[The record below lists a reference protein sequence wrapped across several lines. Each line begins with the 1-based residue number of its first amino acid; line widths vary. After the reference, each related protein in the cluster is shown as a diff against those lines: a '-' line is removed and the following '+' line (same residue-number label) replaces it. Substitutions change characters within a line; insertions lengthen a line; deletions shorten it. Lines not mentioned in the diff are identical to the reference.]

1 MSTQAAVA
9 LVDWGT
15 SNLRVWLVDA
25 EAGVLGERQSPEG
38 MGTLSPDRFAGVL
51 ESHLAALGAT
61 PDLPAVVAGM
71 AGARAGWIEAP
82 YAETPAGLME
92 LPRQA
97 VAPPG
102 TGRDVRILP
111 GVCQRTAGAED
122 VMRGEETQLLGAVS
136 NGLTDALFCLP
147 GTHSK
152 WVSLEEGRIS
162 RFSTVITGELFQII
176 SRQSILRLSVGEGR
190 ASAGHPAFGE
200 AVEEALDPDFSLTI
214 RLFSIRARGLLAG
227 ADEASAASRL
237 SGLLLGAEIAAM
249 RPRLGPGQSVQLIGS
264 GALTELYAAAL
275 SLAGVET
282 VSLDGGELVRKG
294 LFAAARALYPQRF
307 PEIAA

>member
-1 MSTQAAVA
+1 MSMQAVA

-25 EAGVLGERQSPEG
+25 AANVLGERQSPEG

-51 ESHLAALGAT
+51 ESHLAALGA
-61 PDLPAVVAGM
+61 DRDMPAVVAGM

-82 YAETPAGLME
+82 YAETPAGLTD
-92 LPRQA
+92 LYLKA
-97 VAPPG
+97 VSAPG
-102 TGRDVRILP
+102 IGRDVRILP
-111 GVCQRTAGAED
+111 GVCQRTSGAED
-122 VMRGEETQLLGAVS
+122 VMRGEETQLLGAVAS
-136 NGLTDALFCLP
+136 GLSDALFCLP

-152 WVSLEEGRIS
+152 WVSLEDGRIS
-162 RFSTVITGELFQII
+162 RFTTVMTGELFQLI
-176 SRQSILRLSVGEGR
+176 SRQSILRLSIGEGR
-190 ASAGHPAFGE
+190 ATAEHSAFGP
-200 AVEEALDPDFSLTI
+200 AVEEALAADFSLTS
-214 RLFSIRARGLLAG
+214 RLFSIRAQALLSG

-249 RPRLGPGQSVQLIGS
+249 RPRLGEGQRVQLIGS

-275 SLAGVET
+275 TLAGVQT

-294 LFAAARALYPQRF
+294 LFSAARTLFPHRF
-307 PEIAA
+307 AEIAP

>member
-1 MSTQAAVA
+1 MSTQAAAA

-25 EAGVLGERQSPEG
+25 AAGVLGERQSPEG
-38 MGTLSPDRFAGVL
+38 MGTLTPDRFAGVL
-51 ESHLAALGAT
+51 ETHLAALGGA
-61 PDLPAVVAGM
+61 PDLPVVVAGM

-82 YAETPAGLME
+82 YAETPAGLTD
-92 LPRQA
+92 LHIQA
-97 VAPPG
+97 VSAPG
-102 TGRDVRILP
+102 IDRDVRILP
-111 GVCQRTAGAED
+111 GVCQRGAGAED
-122 VMRGEETQLLGAVS
+122 VMRGEETQLLGAVAS
-136 NGLTDALFCLP
+136 GLCDALFCLP

-152 WVSLEEGRIS
+152 WVSLQEGRIS
-162 RFSTVITGELFQII
+162 RFTTAMTGELFQLI
-176 SRQSILRLSVGEGR
+176 SRQSILHLSIGEGR
-190 ASAGHPAFGE
+190 ASAGHPAFGQ
-200 AVEEALDPDFSLTI
+200 AVEEALDPDFSLTT

-249 RPRLGPGQSVQLIGS
+249 RPRLGEGQCVQLIGS

-275 SLAGVET
+275 TLAGVET

-294 LFAAARALYPQRF
+294 LFSAARVLFPHRF
-307 PEIAA
+307 AEILP

>member
-1 MSTQAAVA
+1 MSMQAVA

-25 EAGVLGERQSPEG
+25 AANVLAERQSPEG

-51 ESHLAALGAT
+51 ENHLAALGADC
-61 PDLPAVVAGM
+61 DLPAVVAGM

-82 YAETPAGLME
+82 YVDTPAGLTD
-92 LPRQA
+92 LHLKA
-97 VAPPG
+97 VSAPG
-102 TGRDVRILP
+102 IDRDVRILP
-111 GVCQRTAGAED
+111 GVCQRTSGAED
-122 VMRGEETQLLGAVS
+122 VMRGEETQLLGAVAS
-136 NGLTDALFCLP
+136 GLSDALFCLP

-152 WVSLEEGRIS
+152 WVSLEAGRIS
-162 RFSTVITGELFQII
+162 RFTTVMTGELFQLI
-176 SRQSILRLSVGEGR
+176 SRQSILRLSIGEDR
-190 ASAGHPAFGE
+190 AAADHPAFAQ
-200 AVEEALDPDFSLTI
+200 AVEEALGGDFSLTS
-214 RLFSIRARGLLAG
+214 RLFSIRAQALLSG

-249 RPRLGPGQSVQLIGS
+249 RTRLGEGQLVQLIGS

-275 SLAGVET
+275 SLAGVQT

-294 LFAAARALYPQRF
+294 LFSAARALFPHRF
-307 PEIAA
+307 AEIAP

>member
-1 MSTQAAVA
+1 MSTQAVA

-25 EAGVLGERQSPEG
+25 AANVLSECQSPEG

-51 ESHLAALGAT
+51 ERHLSALGA
-61 PDLPAVVAGM
+61 DQGLPVVVAGM

-82 YAETPAGLME
+82 YVDTPAE
-92 LPRQA
+92 LTDLHLKA
-97 VAPPG
+97 VSAPG
-102 TGRDVRILP
+102 IDRDVRILP
-111 GVCQRTAGAED
+111 GVCQRTSGAED
-122 VMRGEETQLLGAVS
+122 VMRGEETQLLGAVAS
-136 NGLTDALFCLP
+136 GLSDALFCLP

-152 WVSLEEGRIS
+152 WVSLEGGRIS
-162 RFSTVITGELFQII
+162 RFTTVMTGELFQLI
-176 SRQSILRLSVGEGR
+176 SRQSILRLSIGEGR
-190 ASAGHPAFGE
+190 ATADHPAF
-200 AVEEALDPDFSLTI
+200 AQSVEEALGGDFSLTG
-214 RLFSIRARGLLAG
+214 RLFSIRAQALLSG

-249 RPRLGPGQSVQLIGS
+249 RPRLGDGQRVQLIGS

-275 SLAGVET
+275 TLAGVET

-294 LFAAARALYPQRF
+294 LFSAAKALFPHRF
-307 PEIAA
+307 PEIAP